1 MKKEYD
7 VNIKAKNYRSVVKAK
22 ADRENLVELFLCLL
36 SAIAQVAPFA
46 YENCTDEEL
55 QKILS
60 DGFDMKIKSFRKLG
74 CYENL
79 PHNVYINID

>member
-22 ADRENLVELFLCLL
+22 ADRENLVELFICLA

-46 YENCTDEEL
+46 YENYTDEEL
-55 QKILS
+55 QKILL
-60 DGFDMKIKSFRKLG
+60 DVFNMKINSFRKLG